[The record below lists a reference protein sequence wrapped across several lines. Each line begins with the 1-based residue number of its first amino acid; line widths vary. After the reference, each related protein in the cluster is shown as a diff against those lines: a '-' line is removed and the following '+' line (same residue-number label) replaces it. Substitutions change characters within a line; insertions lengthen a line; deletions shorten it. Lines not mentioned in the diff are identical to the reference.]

1 MILLDRASKVK
12 LFIWSFISRG
22 RFSIIWRISLGTVE
36 EGSEDYTPKKSIE
49 DCPITI
55 FFSES
60 IISWDFTNI
69 EKEINR
75 RGCKKIMG
83 TG

>member
-12 LFIWSFISRG
+12 LFIWSFIFRG
-22 RFSIIWRISLGTVE
+22 RFSIIWRISLGTAE

-49 DCPITI
+49 DYPIII